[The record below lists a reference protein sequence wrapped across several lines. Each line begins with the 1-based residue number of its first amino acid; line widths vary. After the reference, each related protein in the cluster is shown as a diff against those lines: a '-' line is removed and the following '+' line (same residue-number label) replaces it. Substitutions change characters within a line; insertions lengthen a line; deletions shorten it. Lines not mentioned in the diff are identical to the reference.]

1 MYTIKP
7 IKDYILIEPVSK
19 ETTTASGIVIPDS
32 VKEKPQE
39 GIIIA
44 LGTGKFNEGNKERVP
59 FEVKVGDTVMYKKWS
74 GTEVKVNSKEMVL
87 IKEDDILA
95 VVS

>member
-1 MYTIKP
+1 MYTMKP

-44 LGTGKFNEGNKERVP
+44 LGTGKFNEGNKERAP

-95 VVS
+95 IVS

>member
-44 LGTGKFNEGNKERVP
+44 LGTGKFNEGNKERAP

-95 VVS
+95 IVS